1 MMTGKRNSSVLMVVV
16 VAALGLMAVSVFGEE
31 AVLFGDTFDRPDNT
45 DLNASTTGKS
55 GVLGA
60 LNWVEQSSGGDG
72 KVLSNELQLGESGGG
87 GGGWAI
93 AYVDHNFI
101 DSAITTGG
109 KFGVSVDVTDFAS
122 NGGTRFTGIAV
133 GHSKAELDAWS
144 SNHPVSNPFDSDFFV
159 GFDPT
164 GTDEMKIFTNG
175 TQVFQMGLTLSAPR
189 TLSVEFT
196 DITDFDSGSS
206 VSYEVFVDAASV
218 DTGTFTWSGTN
229 ENYLG
234 LYSNYTHG
242 GAEMDNFQVTA
253 DIPTAPPVPEPG
265 SAMLVVAGMLG
276 LAIARRGN

>member
-1 MMTGKRNSSVLMVVV
+1 MTTRKRITNVLTTAMAITVVSLTV
-16 VAALGLMAVSVFGEE
+16 GTVHAQT
-31 AVLFGDTFDRPDNT
+31 VLFGDTFDRPDNT
-45 DLNASTTGKS
+45 DLNASATGKS
-55 GVLGA
+55 GILGA

-72 KVLSNELQLGESGGG
+72 KVLGNELQLGETGGG

-144 SNHPVSNPFDSDFFV
+144 SNNPVGNPFDSDFFV

-175 TQVFQMGLTLSAPR
+175 AEVFQMGLTLGAAR

-196 DITDFDSGSS
+196 DITSFDSGSL
-206 VSYEVFVDAASV
+206 VSYEVFVDAGSV

-229 ENYLG
+229 ENYIG

-242 GAEMDNFQVTA
+242 GAEMDNLEIT
-253 DIPTAPPVPEPG
+253 IPG
-265 SAMLVVAGMLG
+265 SVHAAGTVI
-276 LAIARRGN
+276 AIR